1 MVTANQAVVFL
12 KPATGFP
19 VAGEHLGLQSRELK
33 HELQENEILLRNLFI
48 SSDPVLR
55 SRMNDNNPY
64 IPCFEIGKPIYSDGV
79 SEVVKSKHPKFAV
92 GAIVTGMVGWEEYT
106 VVPTPHTDNLRIL
119 SGIRESK
126 IPLSLYIGLLG
137 MPGLSAFG
145 ALKAIGKPK
154 KGETIYISAASGA
167 VGQLAGQIAKLQ
179 GLFVIGSAGSDDKV
193 EYLRK
198 ELKFDAAFNYKTV
211 ESIRGTLETLAPRG
225 IDIYFDNVGSE
236 TLEAA
241 LDVMSLYGRVIAC
254 GHISGYNGQE
264 PYGIRNLVNVIGK
277 RLTIQG
283 FIVVDYIAEHFADF
297 SKEVSEWFLEG
308 KIVYREDV
316 HVGLESAPDAFV
328 GMLQGRNFGKCVVKI
343 ADL

>member
-1 MVTANQAVVFL
+1 MVIANQAVVFL

-19 VAGEHLGLQSRELK
+19 VAGEHLVLRSLKLK
-33 HELQENEILLRNLFI
+33 HELQQNEILLRNLFI
-48 SSDPVLR
+48 SPDPVLR
-55 SRMNDNNPY
+55 SRMNDNNSY
-64 IPCFEIGKPIYSDGV
+64 IPSFEIGKPIYYNGV
-79 SEVVKSKHPKFAV
+79 SEVVESKHPYFLAGV
-92 GAIVTGMVGWEEYT
+92 IVTGMVGWEEYT
-106 VVPTPHTDNLRIL
+106 LIPAQNGLRIL
-119 SGIRESK
+119 PGARESK

-137 MPGLSAFG
+137 MPGLSAFA

-167 VGQLAGQIAKLQ
+167 LGQLAGQIAKLQ
-179 GLFVIGSAGSDDKV
+179 GLH
-193 EYLRK
+193 
-198 ELKFDAAFNYKTV
+198 ELKFDTFNYKTV
-211 ESIRGTLETLAPRG
+211 ENIRGTFETLAPRG

-264 PYGIRNLVNVIGK
+264 QEPCGIKNLVNVIGK

-283 FIVVDYIAEHFADF
+283 FIVVDFIAEHFADF
-297 SKEVSEWFLEG
+297 SKEVGEWFLEG
-308 KIVYREDV
+308 KIVYREDIS
-316 HVGLESAPDAFV
+316 VGLKNASDARV
-328 GMLQGRNFGKCVVKI
+328 GMLQGRNFEKCVVKI